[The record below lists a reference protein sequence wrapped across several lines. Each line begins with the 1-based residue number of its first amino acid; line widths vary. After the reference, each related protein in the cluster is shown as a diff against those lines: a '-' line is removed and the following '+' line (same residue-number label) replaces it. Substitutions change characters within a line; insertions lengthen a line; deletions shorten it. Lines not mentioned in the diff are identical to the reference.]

1 MRDVAKTDNKPQR
14 FFSERTFFIQKKN
27 KMYISK
33 TFYYL
38 IKLYYFSQFLLME
51 NTSVLARAAAV
62 INVDI
67 DDDIPIALPQI
78 IIGALVVVVPV
89 FCAL

>member
-1 MRDVAKTDNKPQR
+1 
-14 FFSERTFFIQKKN
+14 
-27 KMYISK
+27 MYISK

>member
-1 MRDVAKTDNKPQR
+1 MWQKNDNKPQR
-14 FFSERTFFIQKKN
+14 FFSERTFFIQQKN

-33 TFYYL
+33 TFHHL
-38 IKLYYFSQFLLME
+38 ITLYYFSQFLLKE

-62 INVDI
+62 MDVDI

-78 IIGALVVVVPV
+78 IIGAFVVVVPLV
-89 FCAL
+89 CTL